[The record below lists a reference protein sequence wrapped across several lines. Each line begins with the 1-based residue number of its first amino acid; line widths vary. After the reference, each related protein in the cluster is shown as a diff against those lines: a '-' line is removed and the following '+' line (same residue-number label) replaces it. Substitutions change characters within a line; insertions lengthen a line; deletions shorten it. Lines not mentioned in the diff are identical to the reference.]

1 MIKVIGSTALAK
13 IDGAQRIA
21 ITYSTY
27 DDEGR
32 KIADNKRISRL
43 VPSTEEEVLA
53 AINVIDEYAQ
63 RIAESDE

>member
-21 ITYSTY
+21 ITYATY

-32 KIADNKRISRL
+32 KIADNKRVSRL
-43 VPSTEEEVLA
+43 VPGTEEAVAE
-53 AINVIDEYAQ
+53 AIAVIDGYAQ
-63 RIAESDE
+63 RIAESEE